1 MIEEN
6 YIYEGLF
13 NKIRNSR
20 WESSHKFFN
29 SFSQY
34 NITTGKFTAKYGGRI
49 SNNCGGVPLGINTLT
64 GNICV
69 DSSDAHSLIIGS
81 TGSKKSRL
89 VVMPTIKILSD
100 ASESMIISD
109 PKAEI
114 FNQLSHYLKQK
125 HYKLYIIN
133 LRNPAEGDS
142 WNPLA
147 LPYLFYKN
155 GNLDKTCEFVNDI
168 AINLML
174 SERDHGDPFW
184 DYSARDLFFGLTLL
198 LFKYCKTQR
207 CSEENITISN
217 LLKLRRTMFTEEG
230 SVTNSS
236 LWELAKKDEII
247 ASSLIGTV
255 MAPFKTQSSILST
268 FDEKM
273 RIFVIQPNL
282 VGMLSTNSISLD
294 EIGLWKSAIFLIM
307 PDEKTSYHR
316 LISVFIKQS
325 YEYIIFKAQSMKNSR
340 MKVRINYVLDEFSSL
355 PAIKDFS
362 AMITA
367 SRSRNIR
374 FHLIIQSKNQL
385 IARYKEDADTIFSNC
400 MNWIFLT
407 SREIPLLKDISL
419 LCGEQRYK
427 SEPLMP
433 IAALQHLNKEKGE
446 ILVLSGRLYPYISR
460 LLDIDK
466 YLISKTYCTFEM
478 KKRINKPAS
487 ILEFDFIEDYLSQKN
502 KSADCTQANEENTYD
517 EDNVS
522 EIEKKLEAKFDE
534 LFGISEEN
542 H

>member
-155 GNLDKTCEFVNDI
+155 GDLDKTCEFVNDI

-174 SERDHGDPFW
+174 SERDHGDPFGIIVRVIYFLALLYYFLNTVRHK
-184 DYSARDLFFGLTLL
+184 DVLKKILQLVIFSSYAGLCL
-198 LFKYCKTQR
+198 Q
-207 CSEENITISN
+207 
-217 LLKLRRTMFTEEG
+217 
-230 SVTNSS
+230 
-236 LWELAKKDEII
+236 KKD
-247 ASSLIGTV
+247 
-255 MAPFKTQSSILST
+255 Q
-268 FDEKM
+268 
-273 RIFVIQPNL
+273 
-282 VGMLSTNSISLD
+282 
-294 EIGLWKSAIFLIM
+294 
-307 PDEKTSYHR
+307 
-316 LISVFIKQS
+316 
-325 YEYIIFKAQSMKNSR
+325 
-340 MKVRINYVLDEFSSL
+340 
-355 PAIKDFS
+355 
-362 AMITA
+362 
-367 SRSRNIR
+367 
-374 FHLIIQSKNQL
+374 
-385 IARYKEDADTIFSNC
+385 
-400 MNWIFLT
+400 
-407 SREIPLLKDISL
+407 
-419 LCGEQRYK
+419 
-427 SEPLMP
+427 
-433 IAALQHLNKEKGE
+433 
-446 ILVLSGRLYPYISR
+446 
-460 LLDIDK
+460 
-466 YLISKTYCTFEM
+466 
-478 KKRINKPAS
+478 
-487 ILEFDFIEDYLSQKN
+487 
-502 KSADCTQANEENTYD
+502 
-517 EDNVS
+517 
-522 EIEKKLEAKFDE
+522 
-534 LFGISEEN
+534 
-542 H
+542 